1 MMAPTFE
8 AYAGA
13 GVSTTILL
21 PKASRCCVV
30 ARIFRAEDTLLAR
43 VVTVGILSFL
53 LLAATQPALLGSV
66 ARGADSEFVE
76 TFNGAPGQPIAWS
89 SPRWD
94 VIVHDRTDGATN
106 AMEADHDHSCG
117 APPATHTLHGAGE
130 AVFLCRDHVMTALNS
145 SDPGYAVIYLTPA
158 AMADW
163 SDGPAEISFD
173 VSTARSTKRDWIDL
187 WLTPWEQAM
196 VLPSEPHTPD
206 LSGPPQKALHFRVN
220 NEFAWQIYRFPE
232 EVKLSHNDWRDVPVP
247 YSRAQRDTFRFTIGG
262 GFITITY
269 TNVVTG
275 KTLQVERVPLPR
287 DLGYSRAVVQIGHH
301 SYTPSKDCD
310 FMTIGSCG
318 PNTWHWDNV
327 KISPALPFDM
337 AKLGRL
343 TEPGTVP
350 VSPGLLRFAARG
362 ETEIDWG
369 KGWQPVQP
377 VNRPIA
383 NTGQFAS
390 YSLPVPH
397 GAVRAAIRGKGSWAG
412 PWRAENIAIWSL
424 GTAAGSAP
432 APQAAPA
439 PPPASAPGGP
449 GAPPEPSPWR

>member
-1 MMAPTFE
+1 M
-8 AYAGA
+8 Y
-13 GVSTTILL
+13 
-21 PKASRCCVV
+21 
-30 ARIFRAEDTLLAR
+30 RAEGTLMAR
-43 VVTVGILSFL
+43 VATAGRLCVL
-53 LLAATQPALLGSV
+53 LLTAAQLALLGSPT
-66 ARGADSEFVE
+66 RGAGREFIE
-76 TFNGAPGQPIAWS
+76 AFDGAPGKPTAWS

-117 APPATHTLHGAGE
+117 APPATHALHGAGE

-145 SDPGYAVIYLTPA
+145 SDPGYAVIYLTPS

-173 VSTARSTKRDWIDL
+173 VSTGRSTKRDWIDL

-196 VLPSEPHTPD
+196 ALPSEPHTPD
-206 LSGPPQKALHFRVN
+206 LSGPPQRALHFRVT
-220 NEFAWQIYRFPE
+220 NEFAWLIYRFPE
-232 EVKLSHNDWRDVPVP
+232 EVKLSRNDWRNVPVP
-247 YSRAQRDTFRFTIGG
+247 FGRAQRDTFRFTIGG

-269 TNVVTG
+269 KNVATG
-275 KTLQVERVPLPR
+275 KTLEVERVPLPR

-301 SYTPSKDCD
+301 SYTPGKDCD
-310 FMTIGSCG
+310 FMKIGSCG

-327 KISPALPFDM
+327 RIAPALPFSM
-337 AKLGRL
+337 KKLGRL
-343 TEPGTVP
+343 TDAGTVP
-350 VSPGLLRFAARG
+350 VSSGLLRFAARG

-369 KGWQPVQP
+369 TGWQPVRP

-383 NTGQFAS
+383 NDGHFAS

-397 GAVRAAIRGKGSWAG
+397 GAVRAAIRGKRSWAG

-424 GTAAGSAP
+424 GVSGDSAVV
-432 APQAAPA
+432 PQVA
-439 PPPASAPGGP
+439 PPPVSVPS
-449 GAPPEPSPWR
+449 GAVPHHRHGN